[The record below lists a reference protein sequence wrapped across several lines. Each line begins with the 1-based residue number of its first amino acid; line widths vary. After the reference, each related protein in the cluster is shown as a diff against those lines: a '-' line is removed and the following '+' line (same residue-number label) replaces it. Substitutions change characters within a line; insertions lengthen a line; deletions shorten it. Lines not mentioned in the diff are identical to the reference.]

1 MTHISIAQQVGLKM
15 LISLLEL
22 SVQKKNLLFNNQK
35 CSDAQVLTIKMK
47 IATSIPFVI
56 KYQTE
61 YVKEIT
67 RRMVLGL
74 IDN

>member
-1 MTHISIAQQVGLKM
+1 M
-15 LISLLEL
+15 LISYL
-22 SVQKKNLLFNNQK
+22 NLVYRKEIYYLINQK

-47 IATSIPFVI
+47 IATSIPFII

-67 RRMVLGL
+67 RRMFLSL